1 MRRLTTPKI
10 ASLKPRDARYEVTD
24 PASPGLQLRV
34 ETTGD
39 KRWILRFFWHGRRQR
54 IVLGK
59 FPLVSHSAA
68 QGLAQR
74 ARNLID
80 QGIDPRAAERRGVA
94 LRSTGEPISADAH
107 ANPHSMET
115 LVHEFMT
122 LHVNRSMK
130 QPYPIRMLLEANVLG
145 AWRHRDART
154 IKPREV
160 IELLDPIVE
169 RGSPVMAN
177 RVASILSQL
186 FRFGVHRAI
195 VEDSPVKLLYRPGGR
210 EKPRQRVL
218 SDAELR
224 IFLADRRAATRFARL
239 AHVITVLLLT
249 GQRRG
254 ELAGAR
260 WAQVDLYARTWRI
273 PPEHS
278 KNGRP
283 HTVPL
288 SDWAVHEFME
298 LRSLAGKSAWV
309 LPNAEGSGPLDA
321 KLLTRGL
328 AKCQKRFQELGIGAF
343 TLHDLRRTCR
353 TGLARLRI
361 PPHIAERVLNH
372 VQDKIPATYD
382 VHDYLDEK
390 RDALDKWARF
400 LAELLPAHASRPV
413 WRDPEAPSE
422 RDQLAST
429 TAESSQRSLH

>member
-1 MRRLTTPKI
+1 M
-10 ASLKPRDARYEVTD
+10 
-24 PASPGLQLRV
+24 Q
-34 ETTGD
+34 
-39 KRWILRFFWHGRRQR
+39 
-54 IVLGK
+54 
-59 FPLVSHSAA
+59 
-68 QGLAQR
+68 
-74 ARNLID
+74 
-80 QGIDPRAAERRGVA
+80 
-94 LRSTGEPISADAH
+94 
-107 ANPHSMET
+107 
-115 LVHEFMT
+115 
-122 LHVNRSMK
+122 
-130 QPYPIRMLLEANVLG
+130 LEANVLS

-224 IFLADRRAATRFARL
+224 VFLADRRAATRFARL
-239 AHVITVLLLT
+239 AHVIIVLLLT

-260 WAQVDLYARTWRI
+260 WAHVDLYARTWRI

-288 SDWAVHEFME
+288 SDWAVLEFME

-309 LPNAEGSGPLDA
+309 LPNADGSGPLDA

-353 TGLARLRI
+353 TGLARLRV

-390 RDALDKWARF
+390 RDALQKWAQF
-400 LAELLPAHASRPV
+400 LGGLLPSAAATTS
-413 WRDPEAPSE
+413 APPRIANLE
-422 RDQLAST
+422 PLGANTLPDGQLIRT
-429 TAESSQRSLH
+429 LQ